1 MIQFTDIETTRDL
14 LGQEDVRTTQ
24 MYLQTNNTRKED
36 AMKQLV
42 QSRKKNNKNNE
53 NNNKLSA

>member
-1 MIQFTDIETTRDL
+1 MIKCTDIETTRDL

-42 QSRKKNNKNNE
+42 QSRNKNNNDK